1 MWVLR
6 VCGAL
11 LVTAL
16 LVVSTTNL
24 RAQDDQL
31 VRSPVLAI
39 DPDALFAQ
47 SQFGQAFEERL
58 IADSNALKAEN
69 RRIEGELAAEEQQLT
84 EMRPTMPPDE
94 FRELADAFDTKVQR
108 IRDEQQA
115 KARKLS
121 ERGDVARRRFLNAA
135 GPILQSI
142 MQEAGAAVIVDKR
155 TIFMSAD
162 IIDVTDLAVERI
174 DAVIGPGEDLF
185 QPDSVG
191 NRDSADQTA
200 PQQPSNMPDTDG
212 AVRLPTPGE
221 TPEAARPE
229 QP

>member
-1 MWVLR
+1 MRALR

-11 LVTAL
+11 LVAAL
-16 LVVSTTNL
+16 LVVSTTSL

-39 DPDALFAQ
+39 DLDGLVAQ

-69 RRIEGELAAEEQQLT
+69 RRIEGELAAEEQRLT
-84 EMRPTMPPDE
+84 EMRPTMQPEE

-108 IRDEQQA
+108 IRSEQQA

-174 DAVIGPGEDLF
+174 DAVIGRGEDLF
-185 QPDSVG
+185 QPEEAGDRSKT
-191 NRDSADQTA
+191 DQDA
-200 PQQPSNMPDTDG
+200 PQQPTDMPDTDG
-212 AVRLPTPGE
+212 KVRLPTPGE
-221 TPEAARPE
+221 TPESARPD
-229 QP
+229 